1 MKIEIKVLK
10 LKRKKRY
17 FYHFL
22 IIIYIIIVFLSSHVI
37 KFLLTLTEDD
47 PMRDETLTSDEL

>member
-1 MKIEIKVLK
+1 MLNFIFI
-10 LKRKKRY
+10 
-17 FYHFL
+17 F

-47 PMRDETLTSDEL
+47 PMRVETLTSDEL